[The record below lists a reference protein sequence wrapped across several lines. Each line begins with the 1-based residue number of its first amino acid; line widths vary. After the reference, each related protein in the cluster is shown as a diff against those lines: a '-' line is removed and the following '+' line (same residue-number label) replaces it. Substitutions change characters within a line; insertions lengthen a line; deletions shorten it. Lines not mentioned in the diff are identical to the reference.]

1 MPYLIPSSLLV
12 RSQRVRCSTTAS
24 IRFFFFFADAWC
36 NGVTFTLF
44 TTPELPESSFLFL
57 FTFFF
62 SSVHFMGLLH
72 SHLPV
77 GSSCY

>member
-12 RSQRVRCSTTAS
+12 CSQCVRCSTTAS
-24 IRFFFFFADAWC
+24 IRFFFADAWC
-36 NGVTFTLF
+36 IGVTFTLF

-57 FTFFF
+57 FTFI
-62 SSVHFMGLLH
+62 SSFHFMGLLH